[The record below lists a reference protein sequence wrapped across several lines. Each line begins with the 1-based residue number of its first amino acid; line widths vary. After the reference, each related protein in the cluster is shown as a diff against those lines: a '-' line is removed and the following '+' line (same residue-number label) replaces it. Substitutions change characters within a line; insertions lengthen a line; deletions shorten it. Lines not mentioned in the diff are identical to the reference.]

1 MNFRNILTG
10 ILCLFGSIVYAQ
22 NTDSL
27 SLVNLNEVTVSET
40 KTYKIGRTDLVTRL
54 AVPVLDLPQSVQ
66 SVPQKILRDQQVFS
80 VVEAGKN
87 INGLNFPTQITG
99 EFVLRGFAVDYQN
112 ALLINGMRAQ
122 TGNGYTTLPVYNV
135 ASLDAVKGPASALFS
150 IAEPGGVLN
159 LQTLKPQEQRD
170 FNLELTYGSW
180 DLLRLRGDATG
191 ALTKDKKLLYRM
203 VVGGSRSNSFRDFQK
218 FSDLFLAPNLTYR
231 FSNKTSLNVEYNL
244 VSEKYT
250 YPFDYGTFVE
260 SHSDGKPDFDHDSP
274 LSFSGSN
281 PNDAGQATS
290 QMVFANFEHRFSS
303 KVKLNVLANYNNRNT
318 EAAQHLTGFGFFN
331 ATQDTIFGRAYI
343 DFNNKSYNS
352 NLNAYGTFNFN
363 TGRQIKHSLLIGF
376 DLGRFGISDNTYS
389 FNYGNVLPLPVNN
402 PNYDLDK
409 PETYVFDDPTFGI
422 RETYSENRTVIGG
435 YVQDMIDF
443 GKVKALLGLRFDDY
457 FSKNSSL
464 PNYLT
469 EAAKDT
475 SEANALLPRLG
486 LVYQPL
492 FFLSIY
498 GSYTTSFRPQTSNS
512 IVSGGPF
519 DPQKGVQF
527 EFGAK
532 ANLIQDRLLAT
543 VAWFSIDKNNLLI
556 PDVTDPLGIRQV
568 QTNAVNSRG
577 IELGMQGNLTPN
589 LSLIANY
596 SFTDA
601 RFTEDART
609 NLKGDR
615 LINAPKHIFN
625 AWANY
630 DLTINDDSR
639 FSLGAGAR
647 YFSDAVT
654 AFSANPQTFL
664 VPSYTVLDAS
674 LGYFYKKIGFRLNLN
689 NLANERYF
697 TGAYGFVSVFPG
709 APRNFR
715 ATLSYDF

>member
-1 MNFRNILTG
+1 MGNFV
-10 ILCLFGSIVYAQ
+10 FAQ
-22 NTDSL
+22 KADTLL
-27 SLVNLNEVTVSET
+27 SVDLEGVTVLEG
-40 KTYKIGRTDLVTRL
+40 KTYKIGNTNLVTRL
-54 AVPVLDLPQSVQ
+54 DVPVLDLPQSIQ
-66 SVPQKILRDQQVFS
+66 SIPLKILKDQQVFS

-99 EFVLRGFAVDYQN
+99 EFVLRGFAIDYQN

-122 TGNGYTTLPVYNV
+122 TGSGYTTLPVYNV

-159 LQTLKPQEQRD
+159 LQTLKPQESRN
-170 FNLELTYGSW
+170 FSLELTYGSW
-180 DLLRLRGDATG
+180 DLFRLTGDATG

-203 VVGGSRSNSFRDFQK
+203 VVGGSSSNSFRDFQK
-218 FSDLFLAPNLTYR
+218 FSDLFLAPSLTYR
-231 FSNKTSLNVEYNL
+231 FSDKSSLNLEYNI

-250 YPFDYGTFVE
+250 YPFDYGTYVTA
-260 SHSDGKPDFDHDSP
+260 HSDGKPDFDHDVP

-281 PNDAGQATS
+281 PNDKGSAAS
-290 QMVFANFEHRFSS
+290 QMIYANFEHHFSS
-303 KVKLNVLANYNNRNT
+303 KVKVNVLANYNNRDT
-318 EAAQHLTGFGFFN
+318 DAAQHLTGFGFFN

-343 DFNNKSYNS
+343 DFDTKSYNS
-352 NLNAYGTFNFN
+352 NLNFYGTFLFN
-363 TGRQIKHSLLIGF
+363 TGQHIRHNLVAGL
-376 DLGRFGISDNTYS
+376 DLGRYGISDNTYS
-389 FNYGNVLPLPVNN
+389 FNYGNVLPIYVNN

-409 PETYVFDDPTFGI
+409 PETYIFDDPTFGI
-422 RETYSENRTVIGG
+422 TETYSENRTVIGG
-435 YVQDMIDF
+435 YIQDMIDL
-443 GKVKALLGLRFDDY
+443 GKVKALIGLRYDDY

-469 EAAKDT
+469 EAARDT
-475 SEANALLPRLG
+475 SEADALLPRIG

-492 FFLSIY
+492 SFLSIY

-519 DPQKGVQF
+519 DPQKGVQY

-532 ANLIQDRLLAT
+532 ADLIQNRLLAT
-543 VAWFSIDKNNLLI
+543 IAWFSIDKNNLLI
-556 PDVTDPLGIRQV
+556 PDVKDPLGIRQV
-568 QTNAVNSRG
+568 QVNAVNSKG
-577 IELGMQGNLTPN
+577 VELSVQGSITSA

-596 SFTDA
+596 SYTDA
-601 RFTEDART
+601 RFTEDAQ
-609 NLKGDR
+609 NNQKGDR
-615 LINAPKHIFN
+615 LINSPKHIFS

-630 DLTINDDSR
+630 DLKINDDSK
-639 FSLGAGAR
+639 LVVGAGAR
-647 YFSDAVT
+647 HFSDAVT

-674 LGYFYKKIGFRLNLN
+674 LGYFYQKVGLRFNLN
-689 NLANERYF
+689 NLTDARYF